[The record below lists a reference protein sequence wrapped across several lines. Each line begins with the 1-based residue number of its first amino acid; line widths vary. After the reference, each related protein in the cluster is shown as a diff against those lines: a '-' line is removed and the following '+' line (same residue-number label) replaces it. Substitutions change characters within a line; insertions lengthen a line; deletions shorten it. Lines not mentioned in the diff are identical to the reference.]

1 MRRLARMLA
10 GLSLMAAAMSPVQAQ
25 ERFIVQGGSPVP
37 NPAYLNTYV
46 AQEAGF
52 FAEEGLEVEVRYTQG
67 AALATQLAA
76 SNSAD
81 IADVTFEPYLMGYSQ
96 GLRGK
101 FIYSRYDE
109 LIYWLAVPLD
119 SDIKTAS
126 DLAGKKIGVAS
137 MASSSMTV
145 AKSLLRSAGI
155 EPTNDMFL
163 PVGTGDQAMAALAGG
178 QVQALSLWDAVYGS
192 LERAGHKFRYI
203 HHPKV
208 GDVSNGGFFASDV
221 ALSEKT
227 DALERFLR
235 AQVKARIFIKE
246 NPQASLD
253 IYWKANPAAKP
264 QGTQEEAIAVGLA
277 EITFKSALFN
287 DDPVEKFGL
296 FDPAKVQSYMDVL
309 KAEGVYSVDLTAAD
323 LVNNDLIAAA
333 NRVDPVPIREK
344 ARSWG
349 K

>member
-1 MRRLARMLA
+1 MFRLVGMLA
-10 GLSLMAAAMSPVQAQ
+10 GLSLMAAALSPAQAQ
-25 ERFIVQGGSPVP
+25 ESFVVQGGSPVP

-46 AQEAGF
+46 AQKAGF
-52 FAEEGLEVEVRYTQG
+52 FAEEGLEVEIRYTQG

-81 IADVTFEPYLMGYSQ
+81 IADVTFEPYLLGYSK

-101 FIYSRYDE
+101 FIYSRYDQ
-109 LIYWLAVPLD
+109 LIYWLAVPVD
-119 SDIKTAS
+119 SDIKSAG

-155 EPTNDMFL
+155 DPTNDMFL

-203 HHPKV
+203 YHPEV
-208 GDVSNGGFFASDV
+208 GDVSNGGFFASDQE
-221 ALSEKT
+221 LSEKA
-227 DALERFLR
+227 DALQRFLR

-246 NPQASLD
+246 NPEAALQ
-253 IYWKANPAAKP
+253 IYWEVNPAAKP
-264 QGTQEEAIAVGLA
+264 QGTQEQAVATGLA
-277 EITFKSALFN
+277 EIAFKSALFN
-287 DDPVEKFGL
+287 DDPVEKFGQYDL
-296 FDPAKVQSYMDVL
+296 AKVQSYMDVL
-309 KAEGVYSVDLTAAD
+309 KAEGVFTEDLKSSD
-323 LVNNDLIAAA
+323 LVTNDLIAAA
-333 NRVDPVPIREK
+333 SRVDPVPIREK
-344 ARSWG
+344 ARNWG

>member
-1 MRRLARMLA
+1 MLA
-10 GLSLMAAAMSPVQAQ
+10 GLSLMAAALSPAQAQ
-25 ERFIVQGGSPVP
+25 ESFVVQGGSPVP

-46 AQEAGF
+46 AQKAGF
-52 FAEEGLEVEVRYTQG
+52 FAEEGLEVEIRYTQG

-81 IADVTFEPYLMGYSQ
+81 IADVTFEPYLLGYSK

-101 FIYSRYDE
+101 FIYSRYDQ
-109 LIYWLAVPLD
+109 LIYWLAVPVD
-119 SDIKTAS
+119 SDIKTAG

-145 AKSLLRSAGI
+145 AKSLLRAAGI
-155 EPTNDMFL
+155 DPTNDMFL

-203 HHPKV
+203 YHPEV
-208 GDVSNGGFFASDV
+208 GDVSNGGFFASDQE
-221 ALSEKT
+221 LSEKA
-227 DALERFLR
+227 DALQRFLR

-246 NPQASLD
+246 NPEAALQ
-253 IYWKANPAAKP
+253 IYWEVNPAAKP
-264 QGTQEEAIAVGLA
+264 QGTQEQAVATGLA
-277 EITFKSALFN
+277 EIAFKSALFN
-287 DDPVEKFGL
+287 DDPVEKFGQYDL
-296 FDPAKVQSYMDVL
+296 AKVQSYMDVL
-309 KAEGVYSVDLTAAD
+309 KAEGVFTEDLKSSD
-323 LVNNDLIAAA
+323 LVTNDLIAAA
-333 NRVDPVPIREK
+333 SRVDPVPIREK
-344 ARSWG
+344 ARNWG